1 MVDRFERF
9 SFAISEISR
18 CWHKLAAEEM
28 EKYGL
33 RGPHCLYLLAM
44 YHHPGGV
51 TAPQLGELCGRD
63 KADVS
68 RMMAMMREK
77 GLVVKE
83 SAGQTLYGGV
93 WRLTHAG
100 KAAAEYVCRR
110 ASLAV
115 EMAGKEITDEKRA
128 VFYEC
133 VVSGILPCLSIL
145 RPFGAAGSAL
155 QAAAAPCK
163 PR

>member
-100 KAAAEYVCRR
+100 KAAAEYVCSR

-128 VFYEC
+128 VFYE
-133 VVSGILPCLSIL
+133 VLEQISENLRALSKEGLPRL
-145 RPFGAAGSAL
+145 
-155 QAAAAPCK
+155 
-163 PR
+163 

>member
-77 GLVVKE
+77 GLVVRGK
-83 SAGQTLYGGV
+83 L
-93 WRLTHAG
+93 AG
-100 KAAAEYVCRR
+100 KRAGWLSVCPD
-110 ASLAV
+110 V
-115 EMAGKEITDEKRA
+115 YKETGKETSHGKENRKR
-128 VFYEC
+128 
-133 VVSGILPCLSIL
+133 
-145 RPFGAAGSAL
+145 RP
-155 QAAAAPCK
+155 
-163 PR
+163 

>member
-77 GLVVKE
+77 GSITAL
-83 SAGQTLYGGV
+83 
-93 WRLTHAG
+93 LT
-100 KAAAEYVCRR
+100 CT
-110 ASLAV
+110 S
-115 EMAGKEITDEKRA
+115 
-128 VFYEC
+128 
-133 VVSGILPCLSIL
+133 P
-145 RPFGAAGSAL
+145 
-155 QAAAAPCK
+155 
-163 PR
+163 

>member
-100 KAAAEYVCRR
+100 KAAAEYVCARSARR
-110 ASLAV
+110 GCPV
-115 EMAGKEITDEKRA
+115 
-128 VFYEC
+128 YEC

-145 RPFGAAGSAL
+145 LPFGAAGSAL

-163 PR
+163 P